1 MSVYQVEKLM
11 EETRRVAAEFRKAT
25 GQTLPV
31 GPELARYDASRLLN
45 LESAPDGLSGVD
57 AVSGDDLRYQIK
69 NRVVFDDS
77 KGGHRIGQLN
87 FDGDWNVL
95 LLVLLDEEYSTVE
108 IYQMDRDTAVD
119 AVDELNNDTRKK
131 RGPMSVAKFKALGSL
146 VWDIDQGLLNAT

>member
-31 GPELARYDASRLLN
+31 GPELARFDAIRLLK
-45 LESAPDGLSGVD
+45 LDSPPEELSGVD
-57 AVSGDDLRYQIK
+57 AISNDNQRYQIK

-77 KGGHRIGQLN
+77 KSGHRIGQLN
-87 FDGDWNVL
+87 FDGDWNTL
-95 LLVLLDEEYSTVE
+95 LLVLLDEDYNTTE
-108 IYQMDRDTAVD
+108 IYQMDRETAVS

-131 RGPMSVAKFKALGSL
+131 RGPMSVAKFKAIGTLA
-146 VWDIDQGLLNAT
+146 WDIDQGLMNAK

>member
-31 GPELARYDASRLLN
+31 GPELARYDANRLLN
-45 LESAPDGLSGVD
+45 LESPPDGLSGVD

-87 FDGDWNVL
+87 FHGDWNVL
-95 LLVLLDEEYSTVE
+95 LLVLLDEQYNTVE
-108 IYQMDRDTAVD
+108 IYQMDRETAVE

>member
-57 AVSGDDLRYQIK
+57 AVSGYDSRYQIK

-95 LLVLLDEEYSTVE
+95 LLVLLDEEYNTIE
-108 IYQMDRDTAVD
+108 IYQMGRDIAVE

>member
-31 GPELARYDASRLLN
+31 GPELARFDAIRLLN
-45 LESAPDGLSGVD
+45 LDSPPEGLTGVD
-57 AVSGDDLRYQIK
+57 AISGDDLCYQIK

-77 KGGHRIGQLN
+77 KSGHRIGQLN

-108 IYQMDRDTAVD
+108 IYQMDRDTAVE
-119 AVDELNNDTRKK
+119 AVDELKNDTRKK
-131 RGPMSVAKFKALGSL
+131 RGPMSVAKFKALGTL
-146 VWDIDQGLLNAT
+146 AWCVDQGLLNGA

>member
-31 GPELARYDASRLLN
+31 GPELARFDATRLLK
-45 LESAPDGLSGVD
+45 LDAAPDGLSGVD
-57 AVSGDDLRYQIK
+57 AVSSDNQRYQIK

-77 KGGHRIGQLN
+77 KSGHRIGQLN
-87 FDGDWNVL
+87 FDGDWNTL
-95 LLVLLDEEYSTVE
+95 LLVLLDQDYNTTE
-108 IYQMDRDTAVD
+108 IYQMDRDTAVS

-131 RGPMSVAKFKALGSL
+131 RGPMSVAKFKAIGTLA
-146 VWDIDQGLLNAT
+146 WDIDQGLMDAK

>member
-31 GPELARYDASRLLN
+31 GPELARFDAIRLLN
-45 LESAPDGLSGVD
+45 LDSPPEGLSGVD
-57 AVSGDDLRYQIK
+57 AISSDDLCYQIK

-95 LLVLLDEEYSTVE
+95 LLVLLDEEYNTVE
-108 IYQMDRDTAVD
+108 IYQMDRDTAVE
-119 AVDELNNDTRKK
+119 AVDELKNDTRKK
-131 RGPMSVAKFKALGSL
+131 RGPISVAKFKALGNL
-146 VWDIDQGLLNAT
+146 AWCVDQGLLNGT